1 MTPLASL
8 FLVIT
13 VLARGFMPVL
23 SLPTA
28 QLARRESA
36 VWYRAATG
44 AFAKQ
49 YAFQLWPTCII
60 RYGDHVKGCVGTSDN
75 LRWVAMTQDH
85 DEHPAN
91 YVWLEDDVR
100 TANCLIRL
108 HHFQQDECISVR
120 GSVCEAEKGTS
131 KILNARVH
139 GGLGSLASDEY
150 HALQEASQALLGTS
164 VNSDANQPYSSG
176 VYLMHIPGR
185 ATWLLGVP
193 VVLYRSLSIVFGG
206 AEQC

>member
-1 MTPLASL
+1 
-8 FLVIT
+8 
-13 VLARGFMPVL
+13 MPVL

-28 QLARRESA
+28 QLAKREGA
-36 VWYRAATG
+36 VWYRATTG
-44 AFAKQ
+44 AFVTK
-49 YAFQLWPTCII
+49 YGFQLWPTCII
-60 RYGDHVKGCVGTSDN
+60 YYGDDNKGCVGTSDN
-75 LRWVAMTQDH
+75 LKWIAMSQDH
-85 DEHPAN
+85 EEHPAN
-91 YVWLEDDVR
+91 YVWLEDDAR

-120 GSVCEAEKGTS
+120 GSVCEASKGMS
-131 KILNARVH
+131 KILNARVS

-150 HALQEASQALLGTS
+150 HALQEASQALVGTA

-185 ATWLLGVP
+185 PTWSLGIGVL
-193 VVLYRSLSIVFGG
+193 LYRSVSIVFGG